1 MKNTERLA
9 RDLET
14 EDPEL
19 REKLNE
25 AREARDLQV
34 VARSETVD
42 KMNDHVRSVQTR
54 VNYICG

>member
-42 KMNDHVRSVQTR
+42 KMNDHVRSV
-54 VNYICG
+54 